1 VVTLSGVCDPVDI
14 SVPSYWVDKPVF
26 DDLVCSAE
34 LPRPRPVL
42 RPPERPVRLPAL
54 LFAEALPVLRVAE
67 EPRELLVA
75 EEPLLA
81 DTGVVRDADAV
92 PLLVPDAVDFEAAG
106 FDEDLVAALLDL
118 DALPLAVLDAAPRDA
133 DLDAPPRDD
142 LDAAPRD
149 ADLDAP
155 PREDFDAAPR
165 DADLDAPP
173 REDFDAAPRDA
184 DLDAPPRED
193 FDAAPR
199 DADLDAPPLVD
210 LDATLLDLEAPPRV
224 DFDAPPLED
233 LPADLDAPPLE
244 DFVAAFDPP
253 RAELLLAAALLLPFD
268 VPFEDLDAPFEE
280 PPRPEEEPPRPEDDP
295 PLDDFDAPFLEADFE
310 ELRPELLLADF
321 LEAAFLVDFAMLM
334 VFRVSVYVDF
344 VLKLQQCKL
353 FAKIIL
359 RYLRL
364 LKKLNVQTSSR
375 FNKHCSQYCLNSSL
389 FSYICASI
397 FCEMKNSEREA
408 NPRPTQLSYSTSAF
422 EELLIKHSWQT

>member
-92 PLLVPDAVDFEAAG
+92 PFLVPDAVDFEAAG

-142 LDAAPRD
+142 L
-149 ADLDAP
+149 
-155 PREDFDAAPR
+155 
-165 DADLDAPP
+165 
-173 REDFDAAPRDA
+173 DAAPRDA

-364 LKKLNVQTSSR
+364 LKKLNVQTNAR

-397 FCEMKNSEREA
+397 FCEMKNSERPG
-408 NPRPTQLSYSTSAF
+408 NPPPTQLSYSTSAF